1 MTPAAMG
8 TGSGAVDPD
17 SDGEGRISETT
28 GSDVRKPPYP
38 GMPYCRSGVE
48 YGRRGGDE
56 GPGRLSTVARRRDIS
71 AICRCMPWNISPI
84 CRCILAKAAR
94 ESSRVGGAGGS
105 GRAPDVA
112 RGTDDD
118 GVVVPVEGTAAAAT
132 PAGALEEAMVS
143 DTRLLVLRDRRAY
156 EWEVRGLGL
165 EPRR

>member
-1 MTPAAMG
+1 MVAESCAE
-8 TGSGAVDPD
+8 DPG
-17 SDGEGRISETT
+17 SDGEGRISETI
-28 GSDVRKPPYP
+28 GSDAGRPPYP
-38 GMPYCRSGVE
+38 GMPYCRSGVVE

-84 CRCILAKAAR
+84 CRCMLAKAAR
-94 ESSRVGGAGGS
+94 ESSRVGGAGGG

-118 GVVVPVEGTAAAAT
+118 GVVVPVEGTNAAAA
-132 PAGALEEAMVS
+132 PAGAPEEAMVS